1 MSKIIVTMWTTLDGF
16 IADADGELGWISG
29 DAEMSEYE
37 IKMVGNADTLL
48 LGRKTYQDFAGYWAK
63 VPDNPKADKWE
74 KIFADKI
81 NALKKIVFSKSLKK
95 AEWNDSTIAKEI
107 VPEEIEKLKKESKKG
122 IVIYGSAS
130 IIQEL
135 TKHELVDEYQFLV
148 HPIIL
153 EKGIPLFKDKV
164 NLKLVKTEPFNS
176 GVMLLTYQ
184 IAKNKPQEKK

>member
-16 IADADGELGWISG
+16 IADAGGELGWILG
-29 DAEMSEYE
+29 DAEMSAYE
-37 IKMVGNADTLL
+37 IKMVGNADTIL
-48 LGRKTYQDFAGYWAK
+48 LGRKTYQDFANYWAK
-63 VPDNPKADKWE
+63 VPDNPKAEDWE
-74 KIFADKI
+74 KTFADKI

-95 AEWNDSTIAKEI
+95 AEWNDSTIMKKIA
-107 VPEEIEKLKKESKKG
+107 PEEIKKLKEESKKG

-135 TKHELVDEYQFLV
+135 TKHELIDEYQFLV

-164 NLKLVKTEPFNS
+164 NLKLVKSEPFKS
-176 GVMLLTYQ
+176 GVVLLTYQ
-184 IAKNKPQEKK
+184 LGKK

>member
-16 IADADGELGWISG
+16 IADADGELGWILG

-37 IKMVGNADTLL
+37 IKTVGNADTIMF
-48 LGRKTYQDFAGYWAK
+48 GRKTYQDFAGYWAK

-74 KIFADKI
+74 IIFADKI

-95 AEWNDSTIAKEI
+95 AEWKDSTIVTKI
-107 VPEEIEKLKKESKKG
+107 VPEEIKKMKKESKKG

-135 TKHELVDEYQFLV
+135 TKHELIDEYQFLV

-164 NLKLVKTEPFNS
+164 NLKLVKSETFNS

-184 IAKNKPQEKK
+184 LAKNKPQEKK

>member
-1 MSKIIVTMWTTLDGF
+1 MWTTLDGF
-16 IADADGELGWISG
+16 IADADGELGWILG

-37 IKMVGNADTLL
+37 IKMVSNADTILF
-48 LGRKTYQDFAGYWAK
+48 GRKTYQDFAGYCAK

-74 KIFADKI
+74 EIFADKI
-81 NALKKIVFSKSLKK
+81 NALKKIVFSKSLTK
-95 AEWNDSTIAKEI
+95 AEWNDSTIVKKI

-135 TKHELVDEYQFLV
+135 TKHELIDEYQFLV
-148 HPIIL
+148 HPLIL

-164 NLKLVKTEPFNS
+164 NLKLVKSEQFKS
-176 GVMLLTYQ
+176 GVVLLTYQ
-184 IAKNKPQEKK
+184 LGKK

>member
-1 MSKIIVTMWTTLDGF
+1 MWTTLDGF
-16 IADADGELGWISG
+16 IADADGELGWILG
-29 DAEMSEYE
+29 DAEMSDYE
-37 IKMVGNADTLL
+37 IKMVSNSDTLL
-48 LGRKTYQDFAGYWAK
+48 LGRKTYQDFANYWAK
-63 VPDNPKADKWE
+63 VPDNPKAVDWE
-74 KIFADKI
+74 KTFANKI

-95 AEWNDSTIAKEI
+95 AEWSDSTTLKKI
-107 VPEEIEKLKKESKKG
+107 VPEEIKKLKKESKKG

-135 TKHELVDEYQFLV
+135 TKHELIDEYQFLV

-164 NLKLVKTEPFNS
+164 NLKLVKSELFKS

-184 IAKNKPQEKK
+184 LAKN